1 MAFSMA
7 GGGPSGPQI
16 NVTPLI
22 DVLLTLIVMFM
33 LVVAMDKEYQEK
45 AQIPQ
50 PDQKQTAGEKQSPT
64 IVIQVVWTTK
74 DAPPTVKINRED
86 VRWEDVETRLAQI
99 YLTRTEKVAFVR
111 GDADV
116 DFQYV
121 ADVIDLA
128 HHAGVHRVG
137 LLMQDRMVEGG
148 SDPGLNRATS
158 GGQPRAALSTCC
170 PDGYESL
177 ALFLIQIG
185 VPRKPKASR
194 I

>member
-1 MAFSMA
+1 VADTRAEEEHNMAFSMA

-33 LVVAMDKEYQEK
+33 LVVSMDKEYQEK

-50 PDQKQTAGEKQSPT
+50 PQEKANSDPTPERT

-74 DAPPTVKINRED
+74 GQPPSVKINRDD
-86 VRWEDVETRLAQI
+86 VSWQDLEFQLAKI
-99 YLTRTEKVAFVR
+99 YLTRAEKVAFVR

-121 ADVIDLA
+121 ADVIDAA
-128 HHAGVHRVG
+128 HHVGVQRIG
-137 LLMQDRMVEGG
+137 LLTQ
-148 SDPGLNRATS
+148 N
-158 GGQPRAALSTCC
+158 Q
-170 PDGYESL
+170 
-177 ALFLIQIG
+177 LFQG
-185 VPRKPKASR
+185 D
-194 I
+194 